1 MISAGI
7 WQGKMRNKARV
18 HQSRARRPCFGELVQ
33 MDSSPHDWF
42 EGRGARCCLLV
53 LIDNATSQLLNVRFE
68 AVESGFGYFR
78 LLRTYFKRHGR
89 PLSPYT
95 DKSRYFSC

>member
-53 LIDNATSQLLNVRFE
+53 LIDDATSQLLNPFLPMCANISEEYWSVP
-68 AVESGFGYFR
+68 A
-78 LLRTYFKRHGR
+78 T
-89 PLSPYT
+89 PL
-95 DKSRYFSC
+95 KENFLK